1 MEELYE
7 DFNRLIEATRLDFE
21 RYLYSE
27 IDWEDRLISIVGSR
41 GTGKTTL
48 LLQHIKKQFPQ
59 RKKAL

>member
-7 DFNRLIEATRLDFE
+7 DFNRLIEATKTEFE

-27 IDWEDRLISIVGSR
+27 IDWEDRLIGIVGPR

-48 LLQHIKKQFPQ
+48 ILQHIKTHFS
-59 RKKAL
+59 